1 MLCLRDPF
9 STTLTALTAQALV
22 AKVTPANNPV
32 LLGLNLANGER
43 CRLRDGG
50 AWGAW
55 GAPQNHP
62 DYVGYY
68 SCGPRDIVW
77 ARPNSSTG
85 GIDRTTRNW
94 TVLIGDVTGPLTTIG
109 VTTAAFVTTAA

>member
-1 MLCLRDPF
+1 MAPRRRAGPAGAPGRLQRWSVGCR
-9 STTLTALTAQALV
+9 TAREH
-22 AKVTPANNPV
+22 
-32 LLGLNLANGER
+32 LGLNLANGER
-43 CRLRDGG
+43 CRLRDG
-50 AWGAW
+50 GAW